1 MQIDDRLATVLRT
14 RTGGEAQTRT
24 QFRQLVDLLGTLPSA
39 ARGPQ
44 IDAAWVKLAD
54 LAKAIPVA
62 DRVQA
67 VSAAGLRLRSP
78 RLVAELVRS
87 EPQVAAA
94 ALQSA
99 QLGEEEWLDLI
110 PALPPKVRP
119 LLRLRSDLGERV
131 EALLDRLGIARQALP
146 PAGRASRHAAN
157 DTQGAIA
164 EEAREGIGA
173 IVRRIEAYRARKAPL
188 PADDSSESAVASHLD
203 SIAFTCDERGIINWA
218 DPSAAPA
225 LAGMKLAARDK
236 SSGIHSQADL
246 AAAFTRRAPLR
257 DLALDI
263 AGAPAVSGKWR
274 IDAFPRFDALGR
286 FTGYDGRLRR
296 PCPPEMMAASPD
308 EGEGDR
314 LRQLLHELRTPINA
328 IQGFAEVIQQQ
339 LFGPTPHEYRAHAAA
354 IAGDAARMLA
364 GFDDLERLAKLATGA
379 MTIEEGQSDLA
390 ACVLDLARQL
400 EGHMA
405 ARSSGFALATQAPS
419 LVVCIAR
426 EEVERLV
433 WRLLATLAAAT
444 APGERLALI
453 LERDD
458 ALAVLK
464 VQLPKAL
471 ADQVDIFHAYTPPSS
486 SPLSAGMFGAGFA
499 LRLAAN
505 EARAADGKLE
515 RAADFLHLE
524 VPLVAS
530 DLTSLADT
538 GSKGLTG

>member
-14 RTGGEAQTRT
+14 RTGGEAQART

-54 LAKAIPVA
+54 LAKTIPVA

-67 VSAAGLRLRSP
+67 VAEAGLRLRSP

-119 LLRLRSDLGERV
+119 LLRLRSDLGETV
-131 EALLDRLGIARQALP
+131 ESLLDRLGIARQALP

-173 IVRRIEAYRARKAPL
+173 IVRRIEAYRARKAP
-188 PADDSSESAVASHLD
+188 PSADDSAESAVASHLD
-203 SIAFTCDERGIINWA
+203 SIAFTCDERGVISWA
-218 DPSAAPA
+218 EPSAAPA
-225 LAGMKLAARDK
+225 LVGMKLAARDG
-236 SSGIHSQADL
+236 SSAIRAPADL
-246 AAAFTRRAPLR
+246 AGTFTRRGPLR
-257 DLALDI
+257 DVAISI
-263 AGAPAVSGKWR
+263 AGAPAVSGEWR
-274 IDAFPRFDALGR
+274 IDAFPRFDSLGR

-296 PCPPEMMAASPD
+296 PCPPELRSATPAV
-308 EGEGDR
+308 GEGDR

-364 GFDDLERLAKLATGA
+364 GFDDLDRLARLSTGA
-379 MTIEEGQSDLA
+379 MDLEAGSSDLSDVTLA
-390 ACVLDLARQL
+390 LARQL
-400 EGHMA
+400 DGHTS
-405 ARSSGFALATQAPS
+405 ARNCGFAIRSTVDPLPVNLAQAD
-419 LVVCIAR
+419 
-426 EEVERLV
+426 VERLV
-433 WRLLATLAAAT
+433 WRLLATLAGLT
-444 APGERLALI
+444 TPGEWLHVKLRARKGMARLT
-453 LERDD
+453 
-458 ALAVLK
+458 LA
-464 VQLPKAL
+464 LPKAL
-471 ADQVDIFHAYTPPSS
+471 AKQADIFHAEVAPVT
-486 SPLSAGMFGAGFA
+486 SPLSAGIFGAGFA
-499 LRLAAN
+499 LRLAAS
-505 EARAADGKLE
+505 EANAAEGTLRRDGDNLRLE
-515 RAADFLHLE
+515 I
-524 VPLVAS
+524 PLAAS
-530 DLTSLADT
+530 DLTSSSDT